1 MSACRSILGSLG
13 LLVIG
18 ASIGAAIATLQRDTN
33 QRIEIRDDQQLL
45 IRRTSRDQ
53 SLVIEIEKVPSPDS
67 KSLSR

>member
-18 ASIGAAIATLQRDTN
+18 ASIGAAFATLQRDTN
-33 QRIEIRDDQQLL
+33 HRIEVKADQQLL
-45 IRRTSRDQ
+45 IRCTPCDQ
-53 SLVIEIEKVPSPDS
+53 NLVIEIEKVSSPET